1 MLLQGTNAYFNVSAI
16 GAGLTY
22 QWQKDNVDI
31 PGATS
36 SSYNIVN
43 VQPFDAGSFR
53 SIVTGNCGQ
62 IISTIALLTVNQQVS
77 ITSHPASLIRCAGQA
92 ASFSVT
98 ATGTIVSYQWQFNGT
113 DMVDGGGITGTKT
126 ANLVISPVNSSN
138 AGNYSSIVTGS
149 NNIANSNVALL
160 TVNVPVII
168 TQQPLAQT
176 KCNGDI
182 LVLEVAPNKLSMTY
196 AWEFNGAPLLNSGR
210 ISGADTYSLVIT
222 NVSSADAG
230 SYRCT
235 VSNVCTSV
243 ISNPAI
249 VTINPVFSISTNPS
263 NLVQCEG
270 QTAFFSVTTNIST
283 VNYQWYKNG
292 APLSNTLRISGV
304 NTANLIINNL
314 VLADQ
319 GSYSCLITDNCAAI
333 NSAAAVLTVNRA
345 MVIATQPSDKTVCAG
360 VNTFLEVVATGQ
372 NLVYQWQKAVS
383 YTHLR

>member
-138 AGNYSSIVTGS
+138 AGNYSCIVTGS

-182 LVLEVAPNKLSMTY
+182 LVLEVAPNNLSMTY
-196 AWEFNGAPLLNSGR
+196 AWEFNGFLLSNGGR
-210 ISGADTYSLVIT
+210 ISGTDTYSLVIT
-222 NVSSADAG
+222 DVSNADEG
-230 SYRCT
+230 SYRCI

-243 ISNPAI
+243 TSNPAI
-249 VTINPVFSISTNPS
+249 VTINPAFSITTNPS
-263 NLVQCEG
+263 GLNQCEG
-270 QTAFFSVTTNIST
+270 QTAFFSVITNVST
-283 VNYQWYKNG
+283 VNYQWYQNG
-292 APLSNTLRISGV
+292 APLSNTSRITGV

-314 VLADQ
+314 NLADQ
-319 GSYSCLITDNCAAI
+319 GNYYCLISDNCLSK
-333 NSAAAVLTVNRA
+333 NSVDALLTVKKV
-345 MVIATQPSDKTVCAG
+345 MVITSQPSNSTVCEG
-360 VNTFLEVVATGQ
+360 MNSF
-372 NLVYQWQKAVS
+372 
-383 YTHLR
+383 